1 LIAGYSRVR
10 TRAIEIEHTHT
21 HTHTLQD
28 VFPGSQPVSLNRANL
43 NNLRQE
49 PYMVCEKTDGTRYLL
64 LARPDGAFF
73 IDRKNSVRRLP
84 PLAFPLPDDPRGSHL
99 NTLMDGELVVD
110 IIEQPDGCSA
120 KLYIYYMVYIYFFS
134 HLHRSLHIM
143 GVLLTRNR
151 LLHETGRPFPLP
163 PSPNHPAGP
172 SSGGTPFSCTISFR
186 STGR

>member
-1 LIAGYSRVR
+1 
-10 TRAIEIEHTHT
+10 
-21 HTHTLQD
+21 

-110 IIEQPDGCSA
+110 IIDQPDGCSA
-120 KLYIYYMVYIYFFS
+120 KLYIYYLVFFFFFFPICIVCFTLWVFCS
-134 HLHRSLHIM
+134 RGIVCCM
-143 GVLLTRNR
+143 R
-151 LLHETGRPFPLP
+151 LAAPFPVP
-163 PSPNHPAGP
+163 PPQTTPQDQAPAARL
-172 SSGGTPFSCTISFR
+172 SRVR
-186 STGR
+186 SRFGQRDGDA